1 MYLIFNMK
9 QIKDFP
15 DYYITDE
22 GKVFSYRWENKPREI
37 KGGLM
42 GKGGYKS
49 VTLMINNIKRKHF
62 RTHRLVA
69 EYFVDGYFEGA
80 VVNHKDGN
88 KLNNHYNN
96 LEWVTQ
102 QENIKHYYGA

>member
-1 MYLIFNMK
+1 MK

-15 DYYITDE
+15 DYYVTED

-49 VTLMINNIKRKHF
+49 VTLMIDNVKRKHF

-69 EYFVDGYFEGA
+69 ENFVSGYFEGA

-88 KLNNHYNN
+88 KLNNHYSN

-102 QENIKHYYGA
+102 QDNIKHYYGS